1 MPSNTSSK
9 SSIKTRESKTSNSSS
24 KGSSHSSK
32 KPEQKEPSKVTSSS
46 KSKPEQK
53 ESTKVKSRAGSVTKS
68 STSSKNVKNDLV
80 NKNSVNVSKS
90 RSSSLS
96 NKSSKISSSS
106 NASSEKKSSSTS
118 KSSPRKSTL
127 ESSGGRKHESLRRKE
142 QRSSNKDEDSK
153 SEEKK
158 KLSPSKESREKGSK
172 SAKEASKTSSKSGSH
187 SPRKSS
193 KDDSKNKKHE
203 EKIKTEKESKAK
215 KIDEKTKKTKA
226 ENVDKN
232 KTEKIEKIKPKKS
245 EKSKPEKIEK
255 IKSEKI
261 EKTKAEKSAKTNPE
275 KIEEAKSEKIEET
288 KTEKTAKTK
297 EEKIEEAKPEKIE
310 KTEEREKFI
319 NNEYSSVKEKGEIDR
334 MEKPIVMENDK
345 EIIGRDVP
353 EVITT
358 TVNPNDNSLETL
370 ESGISITTPN
380 ELSDGEVEES
390 ISSRF
395 VEVDEME
402 YPSPPS
408 SSINLHSSS
417 QNPRNDSKLEEEEE
431 EEEEEK
437 GIKEDN
443 MYMDYEEDFEN
454 YESDFEDEDVDE
466 DDDEDDDDDDESIDN
481 DDEEED
487 EDGDEDEDEDDDDDS
502 DENIDVDKDS
512 EDLDKPDPQMVA
524 VLMALEVE
532 NRRPKTRASQNASG
546 VTNNQEIETSQETS
560 STTSSRNRPK
570 TSRAYVNFNRAKER
584 AKGEKASEKMKNRG
598 QILLEMIQLDTISI
612 DLFIQVSDSYES
624 YIAAFG
630 TTNTLQTSTQT
641 NDDAIS
647 EEVQTESPPLLNKWT
662 QKPINI
668 SVKDDYLPTAED
680 FLGVGGD
687 SAQDDDEEN
696 THATFKSLS
705 VDSEHLTKFLSASTQ
720 VVLMLLEEDSV
731 FKNDSLGS
739 DDDEDLG
746 FSKTGIVLGNGMNSL
761 LKGRKATFVSFCSSD
776 PLMIVTG
783 HDFQDLNN
791 NATGFISKEN
801 RKNSESEVENEEG
814 LETQNEEQKSE
825 EEPSNE
831 SFSENGA
838 FLCIWSIRQPS
849 FPQRILCCHSSPK
862 VACFSPGRPIAL
874 VAGLTDGSLAAWDFR
889 ESLAN
894 HPVTVSFGDD
904 KKWRLSP
911 PSYITACHKE
921 GFIGGSE
928 IVAIEAVGKPEEH
941 SSNFGS
947 FQVVSLSA
955 SGQLT
960 WWVIVQGEIQP
971 MKMTDLNSTG
981 ILTEHGA
988 APWSRI
994 IISRAA
1000 SLSVED
1006 MLPQS
1011 EDDFPGSNLCYDL
1024 KLSSSDSNQIYVAI
1038 ANGRVLH
1045 CSRHSIKLHPSSF
1058 IPEIEPGAEAI
1069 SISVCPHDPLY
1080 LLVGGNDGLIRLHSI
1095 TSPSPLTCWQA
1106 SNNPAPVRKVEW
1118 SPSRPCVF
1126 YMLDNLGMFHIWD
1139 LSAGDIYPI
1148 VSVEKGEIVDGDLTD
1163 FNVASSST
1171 DLNQPLHAVFASE
1184 SGTVSIRTISSLFL
1198 KSSEEE
1204 YKNELERF
1212 RCYVSII

>member
-1 MPSNTSSK
+1 MVLIFNNYLEKCAVLNPKIDYQNQKIKYMIYETFYDYSVPPNMPSNTSSK
-9 SSIKTRESKTSNSSS
+9 SSIKTRESKTSNSSF

-32 KPEQKEPSKVTSSS
+32 KSEQKEPSKVTSSS

-53 ESTKVKSRAGSVTKS
+53 ESTKAGSVPKS

-158 KLSPSKESREKGSK
+158 KLLPSKDLARRVQ
-172 SAKEASKTSSKSGSH
+172 KTSSKSGSH

-232 KTEKIEKIKPKKS
+232 KTEKIEKTKPKKS
-245 EKSKPEKIEK
+245 EKSKPEKIER

-261 EKTKAEKSAKTNPE
+261 EKTKAEKSAKTKPE

-310 KTEEREKFI
+310 KTEEMEKFI

-345 EIIGRDVP
+345 EIIGRDAP

-358 TVNPNDNSLETL
+358 TINPNDNSLETL

-443 MYMDYEEDFEN
+443 MYMDYEEDFE
-454 YESDFEDEDVDE
+454 
-466 DDDEDDDDDDESIDN
+466 
-481 DDEEED
+481 
-487 EDGDEDEDEDDDDDS
+487 
-502 DENIDVDKDS
+502 
-512 EDLDKPDPQMVA
+512 
-524 VLMALEVE
+524 
-532 NRRPKTRASQNASG
+532 
-546 VTNNQEIETSQETS
+546 
-560 STTSSRNRPK
+560 
-570 TSRAYVNFNRAKER
+570 
-584 AKGEKASEKMKNRG
+584 ASEKMKNRG

-960 WWVIVQGEIQP
+960 WWVIVQGEMQP

-1058 IPEIEPGAEAI
+1058 IPEIV
-1069 SISVCPHDPLY
+1069 SY
-1080 LLVGGNDGLIRLHSI
+1080 LGLECR
-1095 TSPSPLTCWQA
+1095 
-1106 SNNPAPVRKVEW
+1106 
-1118 SPSRPCVF
+1118 
-1126 YMLDNLGMFHIWD
+1126 
-1139 LSAGDIYPI
+1139 DIYPI
-1148 VSVEKGEIVDGDLTD
+1148 VSVEKGEIVDGELTD
-1163 FNVASSST
+1163 FNN
-1171 DLNQPLHAVFASE
+1171 D
-1184 SGTVSIRTISSLFL
+1184 
-1198 KSSEEE
+1198 
-1204 YKNELERF
+1204 
-1212 RCYVSII
+1212 